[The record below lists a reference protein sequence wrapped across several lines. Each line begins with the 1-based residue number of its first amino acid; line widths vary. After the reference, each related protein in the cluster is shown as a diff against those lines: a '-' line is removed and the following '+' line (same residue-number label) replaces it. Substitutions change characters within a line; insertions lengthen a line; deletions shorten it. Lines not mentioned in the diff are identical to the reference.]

1 MDTLSRLIDLARP
14 QASLDLR
21 CLLSGAFDV
30 DHAPMEAGIAPFH
43 VVLGG
48 ACLIETAE
56 GAQVRLQAGD
66 FMLFPRGAAH
76 RVRDVQRSDGGAPLT
91 LGHDG
96 MLPLRRN
103 DGRGAARHSESSSEA
118 DKSRRTRD
126 DNAPRLSEPDARRHG
141 RQISAHQ
148 PIETPG
154 VDLLCGRFVYAPGS
168 SALLLNALPDPFH
181 VSLGGAPT
189 VGALQAV
196 VGVMREEASRRQPG
210 ALAIV
215 TALSQAL
222 FAMALRVYGERNA
235 ASAGVLALLADARL
249 GASVQGMMSAPERA
263 WTIAELGEL
272 AAMSRATF
280 ARRFNERAGVTVMDF
295 LTRIRMTIA
304 CDLLRRTQRS
314 AAEIGEAVG
323 YQSEAAFGK
332 AFAQSVGVTPGRYR
346 RRPHEPHEAQGDGQ
360 EG

>member
-21 CLLSGAFDV
+21 CLLTGGFEI

-43 VVLGG
+43 LVLDG
-48 ACLIETAE
+48 ACVVETAD
-56 GAQVRLQAGD
+56 GAQVALHAGD

-76 RVRDVQRSDGGAPLT
+76 RVRDVGRAAVAAPLT
-91 LGHDG
+91 LSHDG

-103 DGRGAARHSESSSEA
+103 DGGEHREHDGGA
-118 DKSRRTRD
+118 D
-126 DNAPRLSEPDARRHG
+126 L
-141 RQISAHQ
+141 
-148 PIETPG
+148 
-154 VDLLCGRFVYAPGS
+154 DLLCGRFVYAPGS

-181 VSLGGAPT
+181 VSLGGAKML
-189 VGALQAV
+189 GALQTVIAL
-196 VGVMREEASRRQPG
+196 MRTEAERRQPG

-222 FAMALRVYGERNA
+222 FAMALRVHGEQNV
-235 ASAGVLALLADARL
+235 STSGVLTLLADARL
-249 GASVQGMMSAPERA
+249 GASVQGMLSAPERA

-272 AAMSRATF
+272 AAMSRATY
-280 ARRFNERAGVTVMDF
+280 ARHFNERAGMTVMDF
-295 LTRIRMTIA
+295 LTQIRMTIA
-304 CDLLRRTQRS
+304 CDLLLRTQRS

-332 AFAQSVGVTPGRYR
+332 AFQQSVGVTPGRYR
-346 RRPHEPHEAQGDGQ
+346 RQPQ
-360 EG
+360 ENHQKTG

>member
-1 MDTLSRLIDLARP
+1 MDTLSRLLDLARP

-43 VVLGG
+43 LVLGG
-48 ACLIETAE
+48 ACLIETAR
-56 GAQVRLQAGD
+56 GAQVPLQAGD

-76 RVRDVQRSDGGAPLT
+76 RVRDVRRSDGGAPLT
-91 LGHDG
+91 MGHDG

-103 DGRGAARHSESSSEA
+103 DGGGIAGNGGKSSESE
-118 DKSRRTRD
+118 KSQRAD
-126 DNAPRLSEPDARRHG
+126 DNDKHELSESDTSRHD
-141 RQISAHQ
+141 RPTNADQ
-148 PIETPG
+148 PTESPG

-189 VGALQAV
+189 LSALQTV
-196 VGVMREEASRRQPG
+196 IGVMRDEAARRQPG

-222 FAMALRVYGERNA
+222 FAMALRVHGERNA
-235 ASAGVLALLADARL
+235 ADAGVLALLADARL
-249 GASVQGMMSAPERA
+249 GASVQGMLSAPERA

-272 AAMSRATF
+272 AAMSRATY

-295 LTRIRMTIA
+295 LTQIRMTIA

-346 RRPHEPHEAQGDGQ
+346 RRPQEPEGDGQ